1 MQEENGTNEKQQQ
14 PSEIPSSESK
24 QPELLSRRDALE
36 VAFEAVT
43 EKENASKPVIEKKE
57 EPAQAITPE
66 VKAAPEVP
74 ALQPPAEW
82 SKEEKEDFLS
92 GTRKQ
97 QEAALRLHKTRAS
110 TLETIKRERQDYEHL
125 RKLSENVSPY
135 IKAMGLKDTPEV
147 AIQKAVAMW
156 KEFEE
161 GDPRKAAAQYLKAK
175 GLEVPQELLDEKNS
189 ENDPLNPIQQRLE
202 SLESL
207 IREERESKER
217 EVLIGSW
224 NSFQDTKNASGKPMF
239 PDLHSDSGTN
249 LAGQIGSLVGGKTD
263 LSKQF
268 IALAQMR
275 IPDLDRTKLYAEAYK
290 FLGGKV
296 DDSVATKTQDK
307 ATTTEHINRARRAS
321 ASVMPSGSS
330 ASTTGVTTGKMSRRD
345 ALQLAMQE
353 LRERDG
359 H

>member
-1 MQEENGTNEKQQQ
+1 MQEENGTSEKQPQQ
-14 PSEIPSSESK
+14 STEAVTTEEK

-36 VAFEAVT
+36 VGLEAVK
-43 EKENASKPVIEKKE
+43 EKEQAVAPVKAEPQQKEAEVVEAKP
-57 EPAQAITPE
+57 
-66 VKAAPEVP
+66 AAPEVP
-74 ALQPPAEW
+74 PLHPPAEW
-82 SKEEKEDFLS
+82 TKEEKEDFYS

-97 QEAALRLHKTRAS
+97 QEASLRLNKARAG
-110 TLETIKRERQDYEHL
+110 TLEQIRREKQEYDYL
-125 RKLSENVSPY
+125 KKLSENVSPY
-135 IKAMGLKDTPEV
+135 IKAQGLKDSPEV

-156 KEFEE
+156 REFEE

-239 PDLHSDSGTN
+239 PDLHSESGTN
-249 LAGQIGSLVGGKTD
+249 LAGQIGSLVSGRTE

-268 IALAQMR
+268 IAMAQAR
-275 IPDLDRTKLYAEAYK
+275 IPELDRTKLYAEAYK

-296 DDSVATKTQDK
+296 DESAPTKILDK
-307 ATTTEHINRARRAS
+307 ARSTEHIAKARRAS

-330 ASTTGVTTGKMSRRD
+330 SASTTSNGKLSRREALLL
-345 ALQLAMQE
+345 ALQEA
-353 LRERDG
+353 REREG